1 MPAVATTS
9 ATPAVTALS
18 RPFDFRLALG
28 LPVLLMGVLLL
39 VEPQPL
45 DFAISHWFYQPG
57 EGFVGRHYNF
67 LLQEILQRRV
77 KQALF
82 VCGGVAIAVFL
93 ASLLWTRLRAWRR
106 PLGYLVLA
114 ITLCTSVIMPLKK
127 LTSIHCPASLTE
139 FGGTQGYAPLLGAR
153 PADNKPGRCWPAGHA
168 SAGFA
173 LLTLYFFLRDRA
185 PRSARVALA
194 AALLLGNL
202 FATVR
207 MLQGAHFFSHGLW
220 TFLIDW
226 VICVVCYRVLLYRSM
241 PS

>member
-1 MPAVATTS
+1 MSPAPSTFTT
-9 ATPAVTALS
+9 
-18 RPFDFRLALG
+18 RPFNFRLALG
-28 LPVLLMGVLLL
+28 LPGALMLLLL
-39 VEPQPL
+39 VAEPHRL
-45 DFAISHWFYQPG
+45 DMALAQWFYQPG
-57 EGFVGRHYNF
+57 EGFIGRHYDF

-82 VCGGVAIAVFL
+82 VCGGLAIALFL
-93 ASLLWTRLRAWRR
+93 ASLVLARLRPWRR
-106 PLGYLVLA
+106 RLSYLVLA
-114 ITLCTSVIMPLKK
+114 ITLCTGVIMPLKK
-127 LTSIHCPASLTE
+127 LTNIHCPGSLTE
-139 FGGTQGYAPLLGAR
+139 FGGTQVYTPLLSAR

-185 PRSARVALA
+185 PKSARVALV
-194 AALLLGNL
+194 AALGLGSL

-220 TFLIDW
+220 TCLIDW
-226 VICVVCYRVLLYRSM
+226 VICVLCYRALLYRSA